1 LRLRRTAPQHRT
13 FKRFPFPRQHQQN
26 LNDTTLAQK
35 MGKGFNPAL
44 AFIINKVEGS
54 VIQNQLFG
62 TPVLSPADATA
73 QQQALVRQQMLSFGK
88 GPVSPQV
95 LL

>member
-1 LRLRRTAPQHRT
+1 LHLRRRAPQHRA

-26 LNDTTLAQK
+26 LNYSTLAQK
-35 MGKGFNPAL
+35 MGKGNPAL

-54 VIQNQLFG
+54 VIKNQLFG
-62 TPVLSPADATA
+62 TPVLSPADVIA
-73 QQQALVRQQMLSFGK
+73 QQQDLVRQQMLSFGK
-88 GPVSPQV
+88 GPYSPQV